1 MNVDGH
7 KVNID
12 SVPSAL
18 KARNQWVCWRYED
31 RDGNGKL
38 TKPPIDPRT
47 LKLAKTNDPATWAPF
62 SIAINAYT
70 LDPAAGLQGVGFC
83 FAEGDRLTGID
94 LDHVIDPNTGELNQE
109 AAEILERF
117 KGTYWEKS
125 PSGTGLHGYCCHLG
139 TLELPKNK
147 IRLAPSSVQDG
158 SGKPPALEVY
168 KEGRYFT
175 VTGHHWAGSAS
186 EVTEQQAA
194 LDWLHQR
201 FMATA
206 EGQEATHKAA
216 TAQGE
221 RGNVQ
226 APATHPPAPVEA
238 RTLTDAELLEK
249 ARAASNGGE
258 FSRLFDQGDL
268 SAHKGDRSSADQA
281 LCNHLAFWT
290 QRNAEQMDRLF
301 RQSALMRDKW
311 DEPRYADGR
320 TYGEG
325 TTAKAIQD
333 CRAVYGDRQRATAED
348 WASTGGDGLDAYR
361 GTDEANAALFLRQH
375 GNNVRYC
382 PPWEKWLSWTG
393 THWTVDDKL
402 AVRQWAADLPRTL
415 YRDAST
421 ATDSAVRQSIAELAR
436 KLESGRRQ
444 AALLDLARL
453 RVVAHNA
460 DLDRDPF
467 LLNAANGT
475 VDLRTGEL
483 RAHQRGDL
491 LTHNTGI
498 DYDPAAECPTF
509 TQFLHDVFNG
519 DTDLIEF
526 IRRAVGYTLT
536 GDVREQVLFIPHG
549 CGSNGK
555 SVFLNILRGLLG
567 ELALQAAP
575 DLLMSDHNRRHPTE
589 QAALYGRRAVICQ
602 ETEQNRRFN
611 ETLVKQLTGGDRISA
626 RRMREDFWEFSPTG
640 KIWLSTNHKP
650 EIRGTDHAIWRRI
663 RLIPFNVTFHDPGR
677 GLPEKDTTMEE
688 RLRAEMSGI
697 LTWAVQGCLAWQRDG
712 LTTPAAVQDATD
724 AYRQQQDVLAAW
736 IGESCIESRTATAS
750 VAALY
755 ASYIKWCEDNGERP
769 EPKRRFGARLTERGF
784 KREHG
789 RAGYVWLGLGLLQP
803 EAASADSTGKVV
815 PFRQRATAEDW
826 ASTGGG
832 IDPVSI
838 GPPETAGADADWD
851 E

>member
-1 MNVDGH
+1 MNVDSR
-7 KVNID
+7 KVNSNSI
-12 SVPSAL
+12 PSAL
-18 KARNQWVCWRYED
+18 KALNQWVCWKYED
-31 RDGNGKL
+31 RKGKP
-38 TKPPIDPRT
+38 TKPPIAPHSAAKGALVR
-47 LKLAKTNDPATWAPF
+47 AKTSDPTTWAPF
-62 SIAINAYT
+62 EAACNAYRYA
-70 LDPAAGLQGVGFC
+70 DAAMKLEGIGFC
-83 FAEGDRLTGID
+83 FAEGDGLTGID
-94 LDHVIDPNTGELNQE
+94 LDHVIDPNTGTLNQE

-117 KGTYWEKS
+117 RGTYAEVS
-125 PSGTGLHGYCCHLG
+125 PSGEGL
-139 TLELPKNK
+139 
-147 IRLAPSSVQDG
+147 RLFCYGKPG
-158 SGKPPALEVY
+158 RSGKNAGKLKWLEVY
-168 KEGRYFT
+168 AHPSRRYLT
-175 VTGHHWAGSAS
+175 VTGNHRPGSAS

-201 FMATA
+201 FMAAA

-221 RGNVQ
+221 RGNAQ

-249 ARAASNGGE
+249 ARAASNGAE

-268 SAHKGDRSSADQA
+268 SGHKGDRSSADQA
-281 LCNHLAFWT
+281 LCNLLAFWT
-290 QRNAEQMDRLF
+290 GRDADRIDRLF
-301 RQSALMRDKW
+301 RQSELIRGKW
-311 DEPRYADGR
+311 DEPHYEDGR
-320 TYGEG
+320 TYGQE
-325 TTAKAIQD
+325 TIAKAIQG

-348 WASTGGDGLDAYR
+348 WASTGGGNLDAYR

-382 PPWEKWLSWTG
+382 PPWEKWLVWTG
-393 THWTVDDKL
+393 THWAGDDKL

-415 YRDAST
+415 YRDASA

-444 AALLDLARL
+444 AALLEQARL
-453 RVVAHNA
+453 RVVAHNS
-460 DLDRDPF
+460 DLNRDLF
-467 LLNAANGT
+467 LLNASNGT
-475 VDLRTGEL
+475 VDLRTGKL
-483 RAHQRGDL
+483 RAHQRDDL

-498 DYDPAAECPTF
+498 DYDPTAECPTW
-509 TQFLHDVFNG
+509 TGFLHDVFNG

-536 GDVREQVLFIPHG
+536 GDVREQVIFIPHG
-549 CGSNGK
+549 VGSNGK

-677 GLPEKDTTMEE
+677 GLPEKDTTMEA
-688 RLRAEMSGI
+688 RLIAELPGI

-712 LTTPAAVQDATD
+712 LTIPAAVQDATD

-736 IGESCIESRTATAS
+736 ISDRCIVKHTATAS
-750 VAALY
+750 AEDLY
-755 ASYIKWCEDNGERP
+755 ASYSAWCEANGERP
-769 EPKRRFGARLTERGF
+769 EPQRRFGMRLTERGF
-784 KREHG
+784 ERQRRMVG
-789 RAGYVWLGLGLLQP
+789 IWWLGLGLLQP
-803 EAASADSTGKVV
+803 EAAS
-815 PFRQRATAEDW
+815 TAEDW

-838 GPPETAGADADWD
+838 EPPETADADADWD
-851 E
+851 D

>member
-1 MNVDGH
+1 MNADGH
-7 KVNID
+7 KVNPD
-12 SVPSAL
+12 SIPSAL
-18 KARNQWVCWRYED
+18 KALNQWVCWKYED
-31 RDGNGKL
+31 RNGKR
-38 TKPPIDPRT
+38 TKPPINPHSVVQGA
-47 LKLAKTNDPATWAPF
+47 LVHAKTDDPTTWTSFA
-62 SIAINAYT
+62 IAYNAYQYADKAMK
-70 LDPAAGLQGVGFC
+70 LEGIGVCLAAG
-83 FAEGDRLTGID
+83 DNLTGID
-94 LDHVIDPNTGELNQE
+94 LDHVINPDTGGLKPE
-109 AAEILERF
+109 ADEILEHF
-117 KGTYWEKS
+117 KGTYAEVS
-125 PSGTGLHGYCCHLG
+125 PSGEGLRIFCYGKPG
-139 TLELPKNK
+139 
-147 IRLAPSSVQDG
+147 R
-158 SGKPPALEVY
+158 SGKNVGTPKWLEVY
-168 KEGRYFT
+168 AHPSSRYLT
-175 VTGHHWAGSAS
+175 VTGNHWPGSAS
-186 EVTEQQAA
+186 EVTDQQAA

-201 FMATA
+201 FMSAST
-206 EGQEATHKAA
+206 EGEEATHKAA
-216 TAQGE
+216 TALVQ
-221 RGNVQ
+221 RGHVQ
-226 APATHPPAPVEA
+226 VPPAPVEA
-238 RTLTDAELLEK
+238 ALPPATALTDDELLAK
-249 ARAASNGGE
+249 ARAASNGAE
-258 FSRLFDQGDL
+258 FSRLFDQCDL
-268 SAHKGDRSSADQA
+268 SAHKGDHSSADLA

-290 QRNAEQMDRLF
+290 RDADQMDRLF
-301 RQSALMRDKW
+301 RRSALMRPKW
-311 DEPRYADGR
+311 GEVHHSDGR
-320 TYGEG
+320 TYGQG
-325 TTAKAIQD
+325 TIAKAIRD
-333 CRAVYGDRQRATAED
+333 CRTVYSGRQSATAED
-348 WASTGGDGLDAYR
+348 WAPTGGGMDPYR

-375 GNNVRYC
+375 GPNVRFC
-382 PPWEKWLSWTG
+382 PPWEKWLIWTS
-393 THWTVDDKL
+393 THWAVDDKL

-415 YRDAST
+415 YRDASA

-444 AALLDLARL
+444 AALLDLVRP
-453 RVVAHNA
+453 RVVAHNS

-467 LLNAANGT
+467 LLNASNGT

-483 RAHQRGDL
+483 RAHRRDDL

-498 DYDPAAECPTF
+498 DYDPTAECPTF
-509 TQFLHDVFNG
+509 TRFLTDVFAG
-519 DTDLIEF
+519 DADLIEF

-536 GDVREQVLFIPHG
+536 GDVREQVIFIPHG
-549 CGSNGK
+549 VGSNGK

-663 RLIPFNVTFHDPGR
+663 RLIPFSVTFRDPGH
-677 GLPEKDTTMEE
+677 GSPEKDTTMEE

-712 LTTPAAVQDATD
+712 LTIPAAVQDATD

-736 IGESCIESRTATAS
+736 VSDRCIVKHTATAS
-750 VAALY
+750 AADLY
-755 ASYIKWCEDNGERP
+755 ASYAKWCEDNGERP
-769 EPKRRFGARLTERGF
+769 EPQRRFGMRLTERGF

-832 IDPVSI
+832 IEPVSI
-838 GPPETAGADADWD
+838 DPPETAGADTDWD
-851 E
+851 

>member
-1 MNVDGH
+1 MNVDSH
-7 KVNID
+7 KVNSNSI
-12 SVPSAL
+12 PSAL

-94 LDHVIDPNTGELNQE
+94 LDHVIDRATGEPNQE

-117 KGTYWEKS
+117 KGTYAEIS
-125 PSGTGLHGYCCHLG
+125 PSGEGL
-139 TLELPKNK
+139 
-147 IRLAPSSVQDG
+147 RLFCYGKPG
-158 SGKPPALEVY
+158 RSGKNVGNPKWLEVY
-168 KEGRYFT
+168 AHPSHRYLT
-175 VTGHHWAGSAS
+175 VTGNHRPGSAS

-201 FMATA
+201 FMSAST
-206 EGQEATHKAA
+206 EREEATHKAA
-216 TAQGE
+216 TALVQ
-221 RGNVQ
+221 RGHVQ
-226 APATHPPAPVEA
+226 IPPAPVEA
-238 RTLTDAELLEK
+238 ALPPATALTDDELLAK
-249 ARAASNGGE
+249 ARAASNGAE

-268 SAHKGDRSSADQA
+268 SAHKGDHSSADLA
-281 LCNHLAFWT
+281 LCNLLAFWT
-290 QRNAEQMDRLF
+290 RDAEQMDRLF
-301 RQSALMRDKW
+301 HQSALMRDKW
-311 DEPRYADGR
+311 DEPHYEDGR
-320 TYGEG
+320 TYGQG
-325 TTAKAIQD
+325 TIAKAIQD

-348 WASTGGDGLDAYR
+348 WASAGGDGLDAYR

-393 THWTVDDKL
+393 THWVVDDRL
-402 AVRQWAADLPRTL
+402 TVRRWAADLAGTL
-415 YRDAST
+415 DRDAMPG
-421 ATDSAVRQSIAELAR
+421 LAR

-444 AALLDLARL
+444 AALLDLVRL
-453 RVVAHNA
+453 RVVAHNS
-460 DLDRDPF
+460 DLDRDLF
-467 LLNAANGT
+467 LLNARNGT

-483 RAHQRGDL
+483 RAHRRDDL

-498 DYDPAAECPTF
+498 DYDPTAECPTF
-509 TQFLHDVFNG
+509 IQFLHDVFNG

-536 GDVREQVLFIPHG
+536 GDVREQVIFIPHG
-549 CGSNGK
+549 VGSNGK
-555 SVFLNILRGLLG
+555 SVFLNILRALMG

-663 RLIPFNVTFHDPGR
+663 RLIPFNITFHDPGR

-712 LTTPAAVQDATD
+712 LTIPAAVQDATD
-724 AYRQQQDVLAAW
+724 AYREQQDVFAAW
-736 IGESCIESRTATAS
+736 ISDRCIESRTATAS
-750 VAALY
+750 AADLY
-755 ASYIKWCEDNGERP
+755 ASYAKWCEDNGERP
-769 EPKRRFGARLTERGF
+769 EPQRRFGMRLTERGF

-789 RAGYVWLGLGLLQP
+789 RAGYVWLGIGLLQP
-803 EAASADSTGKVV
+803 EAASADT
-815 PFRQRATAEDW
+815 
-826 ASTGGG
+826 
-832 IDPVSI
+832 
-838 GPPETAGADADWD
+838 DWD
-851 E
+851 

>member
-1 MNVDGH
+1 MQ
-7 KVNID
+7 VNIHRVN
-12 SVPSAL
+12 SNSIPSAL
-18 KARNQWVCWRYED
+18 KALNQWVCWKYED
-31 RDGNGKL
+31 RNGKL
-38 TKPPIDPRT
+38 PIAPHSAAKGA
-47 LKLAKTNDPATWAPF
+47 LVHAKTNDPATWAPF
-62 SIAINAYT
+62 ATAY
-70 LDPAAGLQGVGFC
+70 DAYQYADAAMKLQGVGFC
-83 FAEGDRLTGID
+83 FAKGDGLTGID
-94 LDHVIDPNTGELNQE
+94 LDHVIDPDTGELKPE
-109 AAEILERF
+109 AAEILARF
-117 KGTYWEKS
+117 KGTYAEVS
-125 PSGTGLHGYCCHLG
+125 PSGEGLRIFCFG
-139 TLELPKNK
+139 TPG
-147 IRLAPSSVQDG
+147 R
-158 SGKPPALEVY
+158 SGKNVGNPKWLEVY
-168 KEGRYFT
+168 AYPSNRYLT
-175 VTGHHWAGSAS
+175 VTGNHRPGSAS

-194 LDWLHQR
+194 LDWLHRR
-201 FMATA
+201 FMVPT

-216 TAQGE
+216 TALGE
-221 RGNVQ
+221 SGNVQ

-249 ARAASNGGE
+249 ARTADNGEE

-268 SAHKGDRSSADQA
+268 SGHKGDRSSADLA
-281 LCNHLAFWT
+281 LCNLLAFWT
-290 QRNAEQMDRLF
+290 GRDADRIDRLF
-301 RQSALMRDKW
+301 RQSTLMRDKW
-311 DEPRYADGR
+311 DRPLSAGGPL
-320 TYGEG
+320 TYGQE
-325 TTAKAIQD
+325 TIAKAIRD
-333 CRAVYGDRQRATAED
+333 CRTVYGDRQRATAED
-348 WASTGGDGLDAYR
+348 WASTGGGNLDAYR

-382 PPWEKWLSWTG
+382 PPWEKWLIWTG
-393 THWTVDDKL
+393 THWAVDDKL

-444 AALLDLARL
+444 AALLEQARL
-453 RVVAHNA
+453 RVVAHNS

-475 VDLRTGEL
+475 VDLRTGKL
-483 RAHQRGDL
+483 RAHQRDDL

-498 DYDPAAECPTF
+498 DYDPTAECPTF
-509 TQFLHDVFNG
+509 TRFLTDVFAG
-519 DTDLIEF
+519 DADLIEF

-536 GDVREQVLFIPHG
+536 GDVREQVIFIPHG
-549 CGSNGK
+549 VGSNGK
-555 SVFLNILRGLLG
+555 SVFLNIVRSLLG

-663 RLIPFNVTFHDPGR
+663 RLIPFNVTFHDPGH
-677 GLPEKDTTMEE
+677 GLPEKDTTMEA
-688 RLRAEMSGI
+688 RLIAELPGI
-697 LTWAVQGCLAWQRDG
+697 LTWAVQSCLAWQRDG
-712 LTTPAAVQDATD
+712 LTIPAAVQDATD

-736 IGESCIESRTATAS
+736 ISERCIEKRTATAS
-750 VAALY
+750 AADLY
-755 ASYIKWCEDNGERP
+755 ASYAKWCEDNGERP
-769 EPKRRFGARLTERGF
+769 EPQRRFGMRLTERGF

-803 EAASADSTGKVV
+803 EAASTDSTGKVV

-832 IDPVSI
+832 IEPVSI
-838 GPPETAGADADWD
+838 DPPETAGTEINWD
-851 E
+851 